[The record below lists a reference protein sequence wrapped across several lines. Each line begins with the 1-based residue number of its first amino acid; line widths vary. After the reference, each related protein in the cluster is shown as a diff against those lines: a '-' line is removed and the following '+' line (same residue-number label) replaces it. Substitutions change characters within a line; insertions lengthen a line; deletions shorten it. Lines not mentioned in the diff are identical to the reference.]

1 MSRRILIGLVA
12 AIAVAAGSIS
22 RRIGGT
28 FPDRLEVTARLLR
41 VTPLR

>member
-1 MSRRILIGLVA
+1 MRRRILIGLVA

-22 RRIGGT
+22 RRISGT
-28 FPDRLEVTARLLR
+28 YRREVTARLLR